1 MGEAGKKDANI
12 KKFVE
17 EWWNKELDSVKASQR
32 PNKPPITMGDRTTI
46 NKMVFEAL
54 GSDNNREDFVLCH
67 EEINS
72 YKARI
77 WDLKAP
83 MALKRTTKGK
93 YTIAVEDAVA
103 GKTDS
108 NMYLSG
114 LRAVRPTV
122 SASFSSSNEKPDSCR
137 L

>member
-1 MGEAGKKDANI
+1 
-12 KKFVE
+12 
-17 EWWNKELDSVKASQR
+17 
-32 PNKPPITMGDRTTI
+32 MGDRTTI

-67 EEINS
+67 EEING

-83 MALKRTTKGK
+83 MALTSSKKVKGK
-93 YTIAVEDAVA
+93 YTLAVEDAVA

-122 SASFSSSNEKPDSCR
+122 SASFSSSNEQPDSCR